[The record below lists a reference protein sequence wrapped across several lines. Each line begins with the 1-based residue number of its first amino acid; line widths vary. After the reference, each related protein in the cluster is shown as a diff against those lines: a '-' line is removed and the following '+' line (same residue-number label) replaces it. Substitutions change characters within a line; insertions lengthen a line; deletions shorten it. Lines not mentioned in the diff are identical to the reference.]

1 MNHIYTGI
9 GSRNTP
15 EEVLLEMRA
24 TAYHLCEMGFT
35 LRSGKAQ
42 GADSA
47 FEDGVKKY
55 IAEYFLDWGLYPECG
70 AEIYLPWEGF
80 NQLLGIYRDF
90 DIILDKPCMK
100 AAQDLASRHHPN
112 WGKCSDAAKKL
123 HGRNS
128 CQVLGTFLD
137 IESDFVLY
145 YAPENEI
152 TGKIDGGTA
161 TAVNIARYYNIPT
174 INMLFDGWEYKL
186 ASIVNP

>member
-1 MNHIYTGI
+1 MNHVYTGI

-15 EEVLLEMRA
+15 EEVLLEMRT
-24 TAYHLCEMGFT
+24 TAYSLCEMGFT

-47 FEDGVKKY
+47 FQSGFNDYLLDSHVKGQED
-55 IAEYFLDWGLYPECG
+55 LNCG
-70 AEIYLPWEGF
+70 ADIYLPWKGF
-80 NQLLGIYRDF
+80 NCFSVNIDHF

-112 WGKCSDAAKKL
+112 WGKCSDAARKL